1 MRFTINLLPPAK
13 QRELHAG
20 LLITSVEKILL
31 GFFILVTV
39 FGVTL
44 ISLRFVLKGVQTD
57 LSGRIEQLSTE
68 SELPRSE
75 IKKIDT
81 YLKGIDLLQRQTIRW
96 SGVLTALTKST
107 PKGVRLSEIDVT
119 TKGII
124 SIRGV
129 APTRDDVLR
138 FKDALVATALFS
150 EVSSPLSNILQR
162 TDVQFSFE
170 ATYPPLVELGL

>member
-13 QRELHAG
+13 QQELHAG
-20 LLITSVEKILL
+20 LLVTTVETILL
-31 GFFILVTV
+31 LFFVLITVFAVTV
-39 FGVTL
+39 V
-44 ISLRFVLKGVQTD
+44 SLRFVLKGVQND

-68 SELPRSE
+68 SESPRSE

-96 SGVLTALTKST
+96 STVLTALAKAT
-107 PKGVRLSEIDVT
+107 PKGVHLSEIEVT
-119 TKGII
+119 EKGII
-124 SIRGV
+124 SIHGV
-129 APTRDDVLR
+129 APTREDVLR
-138 FKDALVATALFS
+138 FKDGLDATKLFS

-170 ATYPPLVELGL
+170 AMYPPLVELAL